1 KYQQSNIIRRFCKE
15 YNIEVQ
21 DKPILTSVSRSE
33 RIENNELLVDDSFYV
48 SIYPV
53 SLFELLNENEILFL
67 PLDSFYVSIYSIRFI
82 STDPIRFMYQ
92 YIRFVLYLD
101 ISGEF
106 IPIIK

>member
-1 KYQQSNIIRRFCKE
+1 MNDKYQQSNIIRRFCKE

-33 RIENNELLVDDSFYV
+33 RIENNELLVDDSLYTSTDPIHFI
-48 SIYPV
+48 SI
-53 SLFELLNENEILFL
+53 
-67 PLDSFYVSIYSIRFI
+67 DRIRFI

-106 IPIIK
+106 NPIIK